1 MVAKDELEVSTPR
14 TGIWLVSVVVVALG
28 GGFLAGWVH
37 RHGVLEREAAAA
49 LALARATA
57 DEEKRA
63 ARVIEVETV
72 LARAL
77 DDAFAWRLRRRHDSF
92 LGRAL
97 ARAAGVGDAS
107 DPAQHG
113 DEVLNEAVERLE
125 ARVAG
130 LPPLPA
136 LAGALDDWIA
146 LEHAQLHADGARKL
160 TALANAVDP
169 DPRRVEVRALLGR
182 ASAGRLRELA
192 DAADLRRDP
201 APTLALLVK
210 ALASVG
216 LADVAVRFGGR
227 AVAEHS
233 DHYELRIACADLL
246 AERGPAQRAA
256 ARREYVAALALRPA
270 SARAWTH
277 LGWLLAAR
285 SEDSDAAL
293 ATLEAATRR
302 VLFQAAPIYVRGLAL
317 ARASHESEAKLVLLQ
332 ALASDPRCAPAQAA
346 LGDLLIERDA
356 YDPRPIAI
364 PRDLAPTDERGW
376 RYQLERSKEACEQ
389 SLRLF
394 DTPEGRGGLA
404 AVLRA
409 QGDVAGAVALFEEG
423 VRCHPDDATLRGQFA
438 AVLLTAGR
446 RSNALAQWREAI
458 RLDEWNAAAADAY
471 ARELANGADPRLRRP
486 GQAIEHA
493 QRACEVDPEDAAPHR
508 TLGIALYRSGD
519 FGRCILELELASR
532 IAREGSALD
541 FCFLAMAKQQLG
553 ESDAA
558 REYFRQAE
566 SLGDAPDPEFVRT
579 RDEAAELLGL
589 MRSGK

>member
-1 MVAKDELEVSTPR
+1 MVAKDALEVSPPR
-14 TGIWLVSVVVVALG
+14 TGIWLVGLVVVALG

-37 RHGVLEREAAAA
+37 RHGVLEHEAAAA
-49 LALARATA
+49 LARARAAA

-63 ARVIEVETV
+63 ARVVEVETV

-97 ARAAGVGDAS
+97 ARAAGVDDAS
-107 DPAQHG
+107 DPAQRG
-113 DEVLNEAVERLE
+113 DEVLDEAVERLA

-146 LEHAQLHADGARKL
+146 LEHARLHADGARKL

-169 DPRRVEVRALLGR
+169 DPRRLELRALLGR

-192 DAADLRRDP
+192 DAADVRRDP

-210 ALASVG
+210 ALAAVG
-216 LADVAVRFGGR
+216 LADVAVRFGAR
-227 AVAEHS
+227 ASAEHP
-233 DHYELRIACADLL
+233 DDYPLRIGLADLL

-256 ARREYVAALALRPA
+256 AHTEYVAALALRPA

-302 VLFQAAPIYVRGLAL
+302 VPYQAAAIYVRGLAL
-317 ARASHESEAKLVLLQ
+317 ARASHESEAYMVLLQ
-332 ALASDPRCAPAQAA
+332 ALAADPRCAPAQAA
-346 LGDLLIERDA
+346 LGELLIGRDA
-356 YDPRPIAI
+356 YDPRPIAT
-364 PRDLAPTDERGW
+364 PRDLPPMDEQGW
-376 RYQLERSKEACEQ
+376 RDQLERSKEACEQ

-409 QGDVAGAVALFEEG
+409 QGDVAGAIALLEEG
-423 VRCHPDDATLRGQFA
+423 VLRHPDDSTLRGQFA
-438 AVLLTAGR
+438 AVLLAAGR
-446 RSNALAQWREAI
+446 RGDALAQWREAI
-458 RLDEWNAAAADAY
+458 RLDEWNAAAADAC

-486 GQAIEHA
+486 GQAVEHA

-508 TLGIALYRSGD
+508 TLGIALYRSGE

-532 IAREGSALD
+532 IAREGAALD
-541 FCFLAMAKQQLG
+541 LCFLAMAKQQLG
-553 ESDAA
+553 ESDTA

-566 SLGDAPDPEFVRT
+566 SLGDVPDPEYERT